1 MHYLYMEFSISLAL
15 NQLTLLG
22 KKICE
27 AVLKSIFGKTKQK
40 QYKVEKNLQY
50 RVEVEK
56 CIDI

>member
-1 MHYLYMEFSISLAL
+1 MEFSISLAL

-27 AVLKSIFGKTKQK
+27 AVLK
-40 QYKVEKNLQY
+40 EKNLQY